1 MATSDEADL
10 LSEGYRRIGES
21 DLVNARILSRAL
33 EGSTEFKVLS
43 EIHHEASPN
52 DPGYVEDETKA
63 GHCAS
68 IRREA
73 AANACRQ
80 ARSPGRR
87 LPALARVEE
96 EERAS

>member
-43 EIHHEASPN
+43 EIHQPESPN
-52 DPGYVEDETKA
+52 APDYTDDETKA
-63 GHCAS
+63 GHCA
-68 IRREA
+68 
-73 AANACRQ
+73 
-80 ARSPGRR
+80 
-87 LPALARVEE
+87 LALSTMR
-96 EERAS
+96 